1 VFVAMTFSLAF
12 SGPEPPSDRS
22 PAPPA
27 PLAPSGLGGLA
38 ERLNRPLDY
47 DGVFAI
53 VREAVRRTL
62 HLDRPG
68 LGLGLSALPPSVGA
82 YWPVTG
88 NLIVLNESLVATMRS
103 HARSTL
109 EFNAFVYVVLAH
121 EYLHS
126 LGYLGEPE
134 VRRATAWV
142 TREAFGAGHLATTL
156 AEGDLWRTFPFLQD
170 APGGDGRQVRVVR
183 GFDRE
188 STRSYIR

>member
-1 VFVAMTFSLAF
+1 MELRLEATRSPPTPPADRRPQDA
-12 SGPEPPSDRS
+12 GPQGAAPSDLGHRLGRS
-22 PAPPA
+22 
-27 PLAPSGLGGLA
+27 
-38 ERLNRPLDY
+38 LDF

-68 LGLGLSALPPSVGA
+68 LGLGLSRLPSSIGA

-88 NLIVLNESLVATMRS
+88 NLIVLNDGLVAAMRA
-103 HARSTL
+103 HANSTL
-109 EFNAFVYVVLAH
+109 EFNSFVYVILAH

-142 TREAFGAGHLATTL
+142 TRTAFGPSHLATTL
-156 AEGDLWRTFPFLQD
+156 AEGDLWARYPFLQE
-170 APGGDGRQVRVVR
+170 APGGDGRSVRVVR

-188 STRSYIR
+188 STFSYIR

>member
-1 VFVAMTFSLAF
+1 MNAST
-12 SGPEPPSDRS
+12 PPT
-22 PAPPA
+22 A
-27 PLAPSGLGGLA
+27 PLPGAGPVGAPTRSNSAPAEQPNDLGSRLA
-38 ERLNRPLDY
+38 RTLDY

-68 LGLGLSALPPSVGA
+68 LGLGLSSLPPSVGA

-88 NLIVLNESLVATMRS
+88 NLIVLNEGLVAAMRS
-103 HARSTL
+103 HAKSTL
-109 EFNAFVYVVLAH
+109 EFNAFVYVILAH

-142 TREAFGAGHLATTL
+142 TRTAFGPDHLATSL
-156 AEGDLWRTFPFLQD
+156 ADGDLWRLYPFLQE
-170 APGGDGRQVRVVR
+170 AAGGDGRSVRVVR

-188 STRSYIR
+188 STASYIR

>member
-1 VFVAMTFSLAF
+1 MTTLYLP
-12 SGPEPPSDRS
+12 GPALSPTPESART
-22 PAPPA
+22 PAPPS
-27 PLAPSGLGGLA
+27 PVGSVVPSDLGA
-38 ERLNRPLDY
+38 RLSRSLDY

-62 HLDRPG
+62 RLDRPG
-68 LGLGLSALPPSVGA
+68 LGLGLSSLPPTVGA

-88 NLIVLNESLVATMRS
+88 NLIVLNEGLVTAMRS
-103 HARSTL
+103 HAKSTL
-109 EFNAFVYVVLAH
+109 EFNAFVYVVLTH

-142 TREAFGAGHLATTL
+142 TRTAFGPGHLATSL
-156 AEGDLWRTFPFLQD
+156 AEGDLWKLYPFLQE
-170 APGGDGRQVRVVR
+170 APSGDGRSVRVVR

-188 STRSYIR
+188 STASYIR

>member
-1 VFVAMTFSLAF
+1 MNAVSLL
-12 SGPEPPSDRS
+12 SPLLPGSTPPRDASV
-22 PAPPA
+22 PPA
-27 PLAPSGLGGLA
+27 VPSTVSNDLGTRLA
-38 ERLNRPLDY
+38 RTQDY

-68 LGLGLSALPPSVGA
+68 LGLGLSHLPSSVGA

-88 NLIVLNESLVATMRS
+88 NLIVLNEGLVSAMRS
-103 HARSTL
+103 HAKSTL

-142 TREAFGAGHLATTL
+142 TRAAFGADHLATSL
-156 AEGDLWRTFPFLQD
+156 AEGDLWKLYPFLQE
-170 APGGDGRQVRVVR
+170 APGGDGRSVRVVR

-188 STRSYIR
+188 STASYIR

>member
-1 VFVAMTFSLAF
+1 MTGLLPL
-12 SGPEPPSDRS
+12 SGPS
-22 PAPPA
+22 APPEPSRA
-27 PLAPSGLGGLA
+27 ASPEAAGTPTSPLLA
-38 ERLNRPLDY
+38 ERLSRPLDY

-53 VREAVRRTL
+53 VREVVRKTL

-68 LGLGLSALPPSVGA
+68 LGLGLSALPPNVGA

-103 HARSTL
+103 HARSPL
-109 EFNAFVYVVLAH
+109 ELNAFVYVVLAH

-142 TREAFGAGHLATTL
+142 TREAFGPAHLATSL
-156 AEGDLWRTFPFLQD
+156 AEGDLWKAYPFLQE
-170 APGGDGRQVRVVR
+170 AEGGDGRQVKVVR

-188 STRSYIR
+188 STQSYIR

>member
-1 VFVAMTFSLAF
+1 MSLRFAAT
-12 SGPEPPSDRS
+12 PSA
-22 PAPPA
+22 PTPPA
-27 PLAPSGLGGLA
+27 DRRPPEGPPVSDGPRDLGQRLAQS
-38 ERLNRPLDY
+38 LDY
-47 DGVFAI
+47 DGVFSI

-68 LGLGLSALPPSVGA
+68 LGLGLSQLPPSVGA

-88 NLIVLNESLVATMRS
+88 NLIVMNEGLVAAMRT
-103 HARSTL
+103 HAKSTL
-109 EFNAFVYVVLAH
+109 EFNAFVYVILAH

-142 TREAFGAGHLATTL
+142 TRAAFGPEHLATSL
-156 AEGDLWRTFPFLQD
+156 AEGDLWARYPFLQE
-170 APGGDGRQVRVVR
+170 APGGDGRSVRVVR

-188 STRSYIR
+188 STFSYIR

>member
-1 VFVAMTFSLAF
+1 MRTLYAAESTFS
-12 SGPEPPSDRS
+12 PEPERGHPSPPTG
-22 PAPPA
+22 PAPAEPRD
-27 PLAPSGLGGLA
+27 LGH
-38 ERLNRPLDY
+38 RLSRSLDY

-62 HLDRPG
+62 GLDRPG
-68 LGLGLSALPPSVGA
+68 LGLALSSLPPTVGA

-88 NLIVLNESLVATMRS
+88 NLIVLNEGLVGAMRS

-142 TREAFGAGHLATTL
+142 TREAFGSDHLATSL
-156 AEGDLWRTFPFLQD
+156 AEGDLWKLYPFLQE
-170 APGGDGRQVRVVR
+170 APGGDGRSVRVVR

-188 STRSYIR
+188 STSSYIR

>member
-1 VFVAMTFSLAF
+1 MRTLLSSVPATNSA
-12 SGPEPPSDRS
+12 SETAR
-22 PAPPA
+22 PAPPVG
-27 PLAPSGLGGLA
+27 PAPSPSSALGD
-38 ERLNRPLDY
+38 RLSRTLDY
-47 DGVFAI
+47 DGIFAV

-68 LGLGLSALPPSVGA
+68 LGLGLSALPPTVGA

-88 NLIVLNESLVATMRS
+88 NLIVLNEGLVAEMRS

-109 EFNAFVYVVLAH
+109 EFNSFVYVVLAH

-142 TREAFGAGHLATTL
+142 TREAFGAGHLATSL
-156 AEGDLWRTFPFLQD
+156 AEGDLWKLYPFLQE
-170 APGGDGRQVRVVR
+170 AQGGDGRSVRVVR

-188 STRSYIR
+188 STASYIR

>member
-1 VFVAMTFSLAF
+1 MHVRFSETP
-12 SGPEPPSDRS
+12 SPPSAPADR
-22 PAPPA
+22 PA
-27 PLAPSGLGGLA
+27 LAPAGSPHTAMPDLGM
-38 ERLNRPLDY
+38 RLSRSLDY

-68 LGLGLSALPPSVGA
+68 LGLGLSQLPASVGA

-88 NLIVLNESLVATMRS
+88 NLIVLNEGLVTAMRS
-103 HARSTL
+103 HAKSTL
-109 EFNAFVYVVLAH
+109 EFNSFVYVILAH

-142 TREAFGAGHLATTL
+142 TEAAFGPNHLATSL
-156 AEGDLWRTFPFLQD
+156 AQGDLWKLYPFLQE
-170 APGGDGRQVRVVR
+170 APGGDGRFVKVVR

-188 STRSYIR
+188 STASYIR

>member
-1 VFVAMTFSLAF
+1 M
-12 SGPEPPSDRS
+12 SGFTRLSPLPSS
-22 PAPPA
+22 SAAPQGPVGAPPA
-27 PLAPSGLGGLA
+27 SSAPATDLG
-38 ERLNRPLDY
+38 ERLARTLDY

-68 LGLGLSALPPSVGA
+68 LGLGLSSLPPTVGA

-88 NLIVLNESLVATMRS
+88 NLIVLNEGLVTAMRS
-103 HARSTL
+103 HAKSTL

-142 TREAFGAGHLATTL
+142 TRTAFGAEHLATSL
-156 AEGDLWRTFPFLQD
+156 AEGDLWRLYPFLQE
-170 APGGDGRQVRVVR
+170 APGGDGRSVRVVR

-188 STRSYIR
+188 STSSYIR

>member
-1 VFVAMTFSLAF
+1 MHALLSST
-12 SGPEPPSDRS
+12 P
-22 PAPPA
+22 
-27 PLAPSGLGGLA
+27 APSGPPADRTPSSGTVPVPETPRDLGV
-38 ERLNRPLDY
+38 RLSQSLDF
-47 DGVFAI
+47 DGVFSI

-68 LGLGLSALPPSVGA
+68 LGLGLSQLPSSVGA

-88 NLIVLNESLVATMRS
+88 NLIVLNEGLVTAMRS
-103 HARSTL
+103 HAKSTL
-109 EFNAFVYVVLAH
+109 EYNAFVYVILAH

-142 TREAFGAGHLATTL
+142 TRSAFGPDHLATAL
-156 AEGDLWRTFPFLQD
+156 AEGDLWQRYPFLQE
-170 APGGDGRQVRVVR
+170 APGGDGRSVRVVR

-188 STRSYIR
+188 STFSYIR

>member
-1 VFVAMTFSLAF
+1 MSDGPRDLGQRLAQ
-12 SGPEPPSDRS
+12 S
-22 PAPPA
+22 
-27 PLAPSGLGGLA
+27 
-38 ERLNRPLDY
+38 LDY
-47 DGVFAI
+47 DGVFSI

-68 LGLGLSALPPSVGA
+68 LGLGLSQLPPSVGA

-88 NLIVLNESLVATMRS
+88 NLIVMNEGLVAAMRT
-103 HARSTL
+103 HAKSTL
-109 EFNAFVYVVLAH
+109 EFNAFVYVILAH

-142 TREAFGAGHLATTL
+142 TRAAFGPEHLATSL
-156 AEGDLWRTFPFLQD
+156 AEGDLWARYPFLQE
-170 APGGDGRQVRVVR
+170 APGGDGRSVRVVR

-188 STRSYIR
+188 STFSYIR